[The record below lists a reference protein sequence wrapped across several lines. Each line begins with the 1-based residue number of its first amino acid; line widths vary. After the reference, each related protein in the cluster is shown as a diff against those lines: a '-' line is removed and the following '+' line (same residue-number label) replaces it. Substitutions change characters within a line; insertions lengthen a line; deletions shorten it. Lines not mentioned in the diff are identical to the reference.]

1 MASAAEAKSTIES
14 NFAAYL
20 AELEQ
25 CASVW
30 DKKPAGAAEGE
41 AAWCARQVAE
51 HIAGAGPFFAAG
63 IANAIGV
70 TPPALS
76 RPAFPD
82 LATGIAETK
91 RSQAALIEV
100 VSQVQDAQL
109 TQEIEN
115 PRLGKQPIAGILGI
129 LAGHLADHAN
139 QLKTLRG
146 ARPAF
151 RRDEDRAAGQ
161 LPCLFWVTESVSG

>member
-146 ARPAF
+146 A
-151 RRDEDRAAGQ
+151 
-161 LPCLFWVTESVSG
+161 